1 MRGIEKQNKGVR
13 KERSE
18 RERERE
24 RRVRGKGER
33 NVERGYD
40 RR

>member
-13 KERSE
+13 KERN
-18 RERERE
+18 ERE